1 MNKSAFKSVIIL
13 LIIVA
18 GGIGFL
24 YAKNQNFFQKPC
36 STPITYSLG
45 SFDPKF
51 GIPQATFLAD
61 VSQAVNIWDAPIN
74 KTLFQYSSTG
84 KLKINLV
91 YDARQAATDKL
102 KSLGFSIDDTEASY
116 NALKARYD
124 ADTLDYNAQK
134 QSLTAAE
141 AAYEKLRQAYEQAV
155 TYWNNQGGAPR
166 NVVDQL
172 NQQREGLNVQ
182 AQSITTEQNQ
192 LNSLVDSINALTS
205 ELNRIGSELNKDVS
219 AYNTVGQSQGG
230 EFQEGLYTVDSSG
243 QRIDIFE
250 FNDQNQLVRVLAHE
264 LGHAL
269 GLGHINTNPQA
280 IMYYLN
286 QGKNDKLTADDIAA
300 VKQLCRLQK

>member
-1 MNKSAFKSVIIL
+1 MRSNWFKFIVGIL
-13 LIIVA
+13 IVA
-18 GGIGFL
+18 GGAYFFI

-36 STPITYSLG
+36 TQPITYSLG

-51 GIPQATFLAD
+51 GISQDKFLAD
-61 VSQAVNIWDAPIN
+61 INQAVNIWDAPIN
-74 KTLFQYSSTG
+74 KTLFQYSATG

-124 ADTLDYNAQK
+124 SLSADYNAKK
-134 QSLTAAE
+134 QSLAVAV
-141 AAYEKLRQAYEQAV
+141 AAYEKQRQAYEQTV

-172 NQQREGLNVQ
+172 NQQRDQLNTQ
-182 AQSITTEQNQ
+182 AAYITTEQNQ
-192 LNSLVDSINALTS
+192 LNSEVDSINALAS
-205 ELNRIGSELNKDVS
+205 ELNRIGTELNKDVS

-230 EFQEGLYTVDSSG
+230 EFEEGLYTADSSG

-250 FNDQNQLVRVLAHE
+250 FNDQNQLIRVLAHE

-286 QGKNDKLTADDIAA
+286 QGKNEKVTADDIFAL
-300 VKQLCRLQK
+300 KQLCGLQK